1 MPGMP
6 ATTQG
11 QDRHRARTS
20 RTASAA
26 VISACP
32 PVRDTVDGG
41 VDAPVSLTTSDGTV
55 SGRSSRSSP
64 SPLGHEGHEL
74 VAVGP
79 GMAGSM
85 LLAGSFVAGSLGR
98 IGMNP
103 LPIQPVKIHPP
114 LLRHDV
120 LSRERLNG
128 WLDGAVGGRIALIIA
143 EAGFGKT
150 TLLADWA
157 RHTRRATAWYRLE
170 PDDRDWLAFIRHLVA
185 TGREIDPG
193 FAPETYEL
201 LLALGPGGPSR
212 DELTASIAREMGEF
226 ASALPDGLSLLF
238 DDYHAVDASPE
249 TEPIMQALLDR
260 TGPGFSMVIAS
271 RTTPSLP
278 LGRLRSRRAVSRI
291 DGDALC
297 FTVPEAERLFRDA
310 YHQPLDADVVT
321 DLIDRTQGWP
331 ALVSL
336 VHTSLEEAGV
346 TDARLLVGQLS
357 ASQGDLYAFLA
368 EEVIAG
374 LPTDLQTFLTRVSLL
389 TTVAPEM
396 AAVVDAG
403 SPQEIAS
410 LIAEAE
416 KVGLL
421 SRPDRGQPHRFHP
434 LVRDFLRSRLEEH
447 LGHKEIIRL
456 HRAVA
461 SAVGERDW
469 EAAAW
474 HLVQAGDSSDAGR
487 VIDEAIPL
495 IVAAGQFDRV
505 LPYLDGSAGVED
517 RPGALIVRSRLEF
530 GRGNLDRAT
539 TLAHAAVDESD
550 GQPLHGTSLLNLAS
564 LLGVAG
570 FEAAAVECATQAMRC
585 ELTRSQRL
593 IAKATVALWEASR
606 EGDLESIAEDLRIL
620 AAQHARE
627 GHRRHAGI
635 SRLNLATALLWIGDA
650 GDALAAANTADMDLA
665 GSDSTSVERVS
676 ALVAR
681 ARALAH
687 LGQAYEAECTLLRAD
702 GTRSPI
708 GRDEA
713 ALERASILSDCGPV
727 EEALAALARVDPAQ
741 LRSGY
746 RGFWAIARGHI
757 AIRMGDL
764 RVAGEMCDQLAIEPC
779 RDIAGKLRS
788 TMLRART
795 AIALRSLD
803 ADDLAREVGRIA
815 DAQHSRVGRRW
826 SDLLLGI
833 AGADQIHEEVL
844 RIGPEEGYC
853 LSALAEE
860 VCGSLHRMSAQ
871 AQERVGA
878 EVAALPER
886 WRGALRHVVE
896 TGGTSW
902 QECARLLAEVGRP
915 EDAEFLRGTSASRKA
930 LRPYAAG
937 LIRRLAP
944 PVYVEDLGAV
954 RVLFGGSPLTRGLRR
969 KVLGLLCFLSSR
981 QGMAATRDE
990 ALEALWPEL
999 GPDTATNSLHQTIYF
1014 LRRVFEP
1021 GYREGLSAGYV
1032 PFDGEVVSLNAEIV
1046 DSVSR
1051 ECWRVLNATRAD
1063 DERGAIRLMGLYRGR
1078 YALDFTYDDW
1088 ASAYRENLHAAVL
1101 ARVEAAME
1109 SSSKAGHGDIAVGLA
1124 QAMLSIDPAADAI
1137 ELELLRIYRAQ
1148 NRHAAAAEQYAH
1160 YAAVLRE
1167 QLGVEPPRIEDL

>member
-1 MPGMP
+1 M
-6 ATTQG
+6 
-11 QDRHRARTS
+11 
-20 RTASAA
+20 
-26 VISACP
+26 
-32 PVRDTVDGG
+32 
-41 VDAPVSLTTSDGTV
+41 
-55 SGRSSRSSP
+55 
-64 SPLGHEGHEL
+64 GHEGHEL

-79 GMAGSM
+79 GIAGSM
-85 LLAGSFVAGSLGR
+85 LLAGSFLAGSLGR

-120 LSRERLNG
+120 LARERLNG
-128 WLDGAVGGRIALIIA
+128 WLDQAVGGRIALVIA

-185 TGREIDPG
+185 SGREIDPG
-193 FAPETYEL
+193 FAPATYEL

-212 DELTASIAREMGEF
+212 DDLTASIAREMGEF
-226 ASALPDGLSLLF
+226 ASSLPDGLSLLF

-271 RTTPSLP
+271 RATPSLP
-278 LGRLRSRRAVSRI
+278 LGRLRSRGVVSRI

-297 FTVPEAERLFRDA
+297 FTVPEAERLFREA
-310 YHQPLDADVVT
+310 YHHPLDPDVVT

-336 VHTSLEEAGV
+336 VHASLEEAGN
-346 TDARLLVGQLS
+346 TDARSLVSQLS
-357 ASQGDLYAFLA
+357 ASQGDLYQFLA
-368 EEVIAG
+368 EEVVAG
-374 LPTDLQTFLTRVSLL
+374 LPADLQTFLTSVSLL
-389 TTVAPEM
+389 TAVAPEM
-396 AAVVDAG
+396 AAIVDTG
-403 SPQEIAS
+403 SSHEIAR

-434 LVRDFLRSRLEEH
+434 LVRDFLRSRLQEQ
-447 LGHKEIIRL
+447 LGHDEITRL

-461 SAVGERDW
+461 SAIVGNDW
-469 EAAAW
+469 RAAAW
-474 HLVQAGDSSDAGR
+474 HLVQAGDSDEAGR
-487 VIDEAIPL
+487 VVDDAIPL
-495 IVAAGQFDRV
+495 IIAAGQFDRV
-505 LPYLDGSAGVED
+505 LPYLDGSAGAVD
-517 RPGALIVRSRLEF
+517 RPGALIVRSRLEL

-539 TLAHAAVDESD
+539 ALAQAAVDESD
-550 GQPLHGTSLLNLAS
+550 GQQLHGSSLLNLAS

-570 FEAAAVECATQAMRC
+570 FEAAAANCATRAMSC
-585 ELTRSQRL
+585 ELTHSQRL
-593 IAKATVALWEASR
+593 IAKATVALWEASD

-620 AAQHARE
+620 AAHHSRE

-635 SRLNLATALLWIGDA
+635 SGLNLATALLWIGDA
-650 GDALAAANTADMDLA
+650 RGALAAANVADSELA
-665 GSDSTSVERVS
+665 GSDATSIERVA
-676 ALVAR
+676 ALSAR

-687 LGQAYEAECTLLRAD
+687 LGQADEAMCTLSRA
-702 GTRSPI
+702 GGSPSSL
-708 GRDEA
+708 GRDESS
-713 ALERASILSDCGPV
+713 LETASILSDCGPV
-727 EEALAALARVDPAQ
+727 AEALAVLARVDPEQ

-757 AIRMGDL
+757 AIRMGDVQ
-764 RVAGEMCDQLAIEPC
+764 VASAMCDLLAIEPC

-795 AIALRSLD
+795 AIALQSRD

-833 AGADQIHEEVL
+833 AGTGPIHGEVL
-844 RIGPEEGYC
+844 RIGPDDGYC
-853 LSALAEE
+853 LSSLAEE
-860 VCGSLHRMSAQ
+860 VCGSLHRMSPQ
-871 AQERVGA
+871 AQERVGT
-878 EVAALPER
+878 EVAVLPGR
-886 WRGALRHVVE
+886 WREALRRVVE
-896 TGGTSW
+896 LGGPSW
-902 QECARLLAEVGRP
+902 QECASLFAEVGRP
-915 EDAEFLRGTSASRKA
+915 EDAEFLRGTSASRKS
-930 LRPYAAG
+930 LRPYAAE

-944 PVYVEDLGAV
+944 PVYIEDLGAV
-954 RVLFGGSPLTRGLRR
+954 RVLLGGLPLDRNLRR

-1014 LRRVFEP
+1014 LRRIFEP

-1032 PFDGEVVSLNAEIV
+1032 PFDGEVVSLNAELV
-1046 DSVSR
+1046 DSASR
-1051 ECWRVLNATRAD
+1051 ECWRVLNTTRAD
-1063 DERGAIRLMGLYRGR
+1063 DERGAVHLMELYRGR

-1109 SSSKAGHGDIAVGLA
+1109 SSSKAGRGDTAVGLA
-1124 QAMLSIDPAADAI
+1124 QAMLAIDPAADAI
-1137 ELELLRIYRAQ
+1137 ELELLRTYKAHGRQ
-1148 NRHAAAAEQYAH
+1148 AAAAEQYAH
-1160 YAAVLRE
+1160 YASVLRD
-1167 QLGVEPPRIEDL
+1167 QLGVEPPRIEDI